1 MAKLLIKTAWG
12 SDDPTKAAFAFIHAN
27 ALAGHGHEVQIV
39 LLGEAVTLMRT
50 CVAQSTIPVGWS
62 SVADNLEKTIELRVP
77 IWV

>member
-1 MAKLLIKTAWG
+1 MAKMLIKTAWG

-27 ALAGHGHEVQIV
+27 ALAEHGHEVQIV

-50 CVAQSTIPVGWS
+50 CVAQAAIPVGWS
-62 SVADNLEKTIELRVP
+62 SVWDNLQTTIAHDIT